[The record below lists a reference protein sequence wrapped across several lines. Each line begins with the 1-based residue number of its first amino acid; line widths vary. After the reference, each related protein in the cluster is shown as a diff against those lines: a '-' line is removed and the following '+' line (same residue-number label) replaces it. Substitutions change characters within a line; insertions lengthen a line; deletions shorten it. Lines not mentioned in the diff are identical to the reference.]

1 MNSNEYKILNIKG
14 AVLDKVQLEKYIEK
28 IAADH
33 NLQHFSNSKT
43 YPIPRL
49 KENFKFIT
57 KTYNILNEH
66 IKMGIDIYPAGEW
79 LLDNYYVIEETV
91 QSIVKEISLKK
102 YRSFI
107 GIADGPYAG
116 FARIY
121 VLASEIV
128 AYTDSKIEYDNLKYC
143 LEAYQQKKTLGMEE
157 IWSLQLFL
165 QIVIIENIRNICEKI
180 YSSQIQKYKVEN
192 IVERLV
198 ERKDY
203 KNQKYKLN
211 FKESYKSI
219 SYKEMKYPFIE
230 YMAYKL
236 KKYGKNGIAYFNV
249 LEEQVSK
256 MGTSIGDV
264 VKKEHFLIATSKVSI
279 GNSITSLREIG
290 RLNILD
296 IFENINGV
304 EEILNKDPANVY
316 SQMDYK
322 TKEYYRRKI
331 EEISK
336 KTKISEIYIANKIL
350 ELASMANKT
359 GKEKHVGYYL
369 ISKRKKSIK

>member
-1 MNSNEYKILNIKG
+1 
-14 AVLDKVQLEKYIEK
+14 
-28 IAADH
+28 
-33 NLQHFSNSKT
+33 
-43 YPIPRL
+43 
-49 KENFKFIT
+49 
-57 KTYNILNEH
+57 
-66 IKMGIDIYPAGEW
+66 
-79 LLDNYYVIEETV
+79 
-91 QSIVKEISLKK
+91 
-102 YRSFI
+102 
-107 GIADGPYAG
+107 
-116 FARIY
+116 
-121 VLASEIV
+121 
-128 AYTDSKIEYDNLKYC
+128 
-143 LEAYQQKKTLGMEE
+143 
-157 IWSLQLFL
+157 
-165 QIVIIENIRNICEKI
+165 
-180 YSSQIQKYKVEN
+180 
-192 IVERLV
+192 
-198 ERKDY
+198 
-203 KNQKYKLN
+203 
-211 FKESYKSI
+211 
-219 SYKEMKYPFIE
+219 
-230 YMAYKL
+230 MAYKL

-316 SQMDYK
+316 SKMDYK

>member
-1 MNSNEYKILNIKG
+1 MNLKEYKTLNIKG
-14 AVLDKVQLEKYIEK
+14 AVLDKNQLEEYIEK
-28 IAADH
+28 TAADH

-66 IKMGIDIYPAGEW
+66 TKMGIDMYPAGEW

-91 QSIVKEISLKK
+91 QTIIKEISLKK
-102 YRSFI
+102 YKSFI
-107 GIADGPYAG
+107 GLTNVPYEG

-128 AYTDSKIEYDNLKYC
+128 AYTDSKIDYDNLKYC
-143 LEAYQQKKTLGMEE
+143 LQAYQQKKTLGMEE

-165 QIVIIENIRNICEKI
+165 QIAIIENIRNICERI
-180 YSSQIQKYKVEN
+180 YSSQMQKYRVEN

-198 ERKDY
+198 EKKDY
-203 KNQKYKLN
+203 KSQKYKTN
-211 FKESYKSI
+211 HKEQIRDI
-219 SYKEMKYPFIE
+219 SYKEMRYPFIE
-230 YMAYKL
+230 YMSYKL
-236 KKYGKNGIAYFNV
+236 KKYGKNGIAYLNI
-249 LEEQVSK
+249 LEEQVNK
-256 MGTSIGDV
+256 MGVSIQDV
-264 VKKEHFLIATSKVSI
+264 IKREHFLIATSKVSL
-279 GNSITSLREIG
+279 GNSITSLKEIG

-304 EEILNKDPANVY
+304 EVVLNRDPANVY
-316 SQMDYK
+316 SKMDYR
-322 TKEYYRRKI
+322 TKEYYRGKI

-336 KTKISEIYIANKIL
+336 KTKISEIYIANKVL
-350 ELASMANKT
+350 DLANRENLSE
-359 GKEKHVGYYL
+359 KEKHVGYYL
-369 ISKRKKSIK
+369 ISKRNK